1 MNCFKFN
8 KLIKKNE
15 MDNALRLKKKK
26 TKGHDAKSNLINNL
40 IH

>member
-15 MDNALRLKKKK
+15 MDNALRFKKK